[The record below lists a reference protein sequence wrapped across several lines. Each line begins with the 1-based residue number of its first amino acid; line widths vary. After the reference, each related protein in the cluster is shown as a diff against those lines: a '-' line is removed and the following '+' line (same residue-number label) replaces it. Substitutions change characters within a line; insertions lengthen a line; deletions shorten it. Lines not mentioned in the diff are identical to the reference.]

1 MKIRRMVICSL
12 ALLLS
17 WTAKAQESVP
27 SNAVFEF
34 LTLPRTVST
43 TGMAG
48 AGSTLSSASAAF
60 SAFDNPTV
68 LPFTTGRYVDAAVS
82 YGRWAPASQNT
93 LSNNFGGGVAYR
105 VGRYFA
111 ISAGMVQQVR
121 PSLDLGGSTFA
132 PWERIIAAA
141 AGVSFSEHISVGVSA
156 RFVTQALM
164 ADYKLSGT
172 AFTAMLQYRT
182 GGLAV
187 AAGAANL
194 GSGVKSESGNASPL
208 PSSARLSASYELAAG
223 PGALGVALD
232 ADYYFA
238 GKFGLSVGASYGLWD
253 ILYLRAGYRY
263 ASTGAAFPSH
273 LALGL
278 GGSWKGF
285 SLDTSFITANAQV
298 GNSLGVSIS
307 YRY

>member
-1 MKIRRMVICSL
+1 MKIRLVLICALS
-12 ALLLS
+12 LLLS
-17 WTAKAQESVP
+17 WTAPAQESVP
-27 SNAVFEF
+27 TNAVFEF
-34 LTLPRTVST
+34 LTLPRTVSA

-48 AGSTLSSASAAF
+48 AGSTLSSASAAMA
-60 SAFDNPTV
+60 AFDNPSV
-68 LPFTTGRYVDAAVS
+68 LPFTGAKRVDATVS
-82 YGRWAPASQNT
+82 YGRWAPASETT
-93 LSNNFGGGVAYR
+93 LSNNFGGGVAVR

-111 ISAGMVQQVR
+111 VSAGMVQQVR
-121 PSLDLGGSTFA
+121 PTLDLGGSSFA

-141 AGVSFSEHISVGVSA
+141 AGVSFSDHLSVGIAA
-156 RFVTQALM
+156 RIVTQAIM

-172 AFTAMLQYRT
+172 ALTAMVQYRL

-208 PSSARLSASYELAAG
+208 PSSARLAASYELAAG
-223 PGALGVALD
+223 PGALGLALD
-232 ADYYFA
+232 ADYYFT
-238 GKFGLSVGASYGLWD
+238 GKFGFSVGASYGLWD

-278 GGSWKGF
+278 GGRWKGF

-298 GNSLGVSIS
+298 GNSLGISIS